1 MKCKNTLMQ
10 QALNTVETSPH
21 PIPYG
26 FGDGYF
32 QVVVIIFGRPYT
44 AMGKADPLA
53 FCKKTGAFLHD
64 EPYIDLFDASNSYH
78 DIGDCK
84 KINTS
89 LALMLAKGH
98 GNKIKAGFRDI
109 QTILDHAFIY
119 KVLELKPLEMILHE
133 IILLE
138 QELDSKSGLSTPKK
152 DRIDKVNSILQP
164 LSLVGKNLIRVY
176 GTDGC
181 DAIQLACSYYLKNT

>member
-1 MKCKNTLMQ
+1 MQ
-10 QALNTVETSPH
+10 QALNTVKTSPH

-32 QVVVIIFGRPYT
+32 QIEVSIFGRPYT
-44 AMGKADPLA
+44 AIGKADPLA
-53 FCKKTGAFLHD
+53 FCKENGSFIPD
-64 EPYIDLFDASNSYH
+64 EPYIDLFDASSSYH
-78 DIGDCK
+78 DLGNCRK
-84 KINTS
+84 VNTP
-89 LALMLAKGH
+89 LALLLAKGH
-98 GNKIKAGFRDI
+98 GNKIKDGFRDI

-119 KVLELKPLEMILHE
+119 KVLEPKPLEMVLQE

-138 QELDSKSGLSTPKK
+138 QGLDSKSRLSTSKK
-152 DRIDKVNSILQP
+152 DRIDKVNSILHP